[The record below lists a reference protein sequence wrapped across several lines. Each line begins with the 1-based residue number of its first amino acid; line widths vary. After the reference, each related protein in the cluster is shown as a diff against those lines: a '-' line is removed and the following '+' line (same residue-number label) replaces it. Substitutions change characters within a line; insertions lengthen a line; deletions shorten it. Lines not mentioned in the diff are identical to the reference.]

1 MEEDVK
7 KRFGSAVRARRKEL
21 GLSMDELAQRAGI
34 HRTYLN
40 EAELGKRNVALENVE
55 RLAKALGLT
64 LSELFA
70 RADSRT

>member
-1 MEEDVK
+1 MSV
-7 KRFGSAVRARRKEL
+7 
-21 GLSMDELAQRAGI
+21 DELAHRTGL

-40 EAELGKRNVALENVE
+40 EVEFGKRNVALENVE

-70 RADSRT
+70 RADDRRS